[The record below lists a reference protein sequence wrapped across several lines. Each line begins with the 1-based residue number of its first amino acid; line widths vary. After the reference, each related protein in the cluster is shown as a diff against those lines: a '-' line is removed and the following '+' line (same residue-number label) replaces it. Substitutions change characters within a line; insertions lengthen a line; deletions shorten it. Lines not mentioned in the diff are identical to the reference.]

1 MFHSLKLL
9 EKIQYYYLDG
19 RISGCGAY
27 LPSKSTSKIHL
38 HVKQSSLKWVM
49 ETAETAGN
57 WQDDCCTTKAMR
69 RYICNHVG

>member
-49 ETAETAGN
+49 KQLKQLETGRTTAV
-57 WQDDCCTTKAMR
+57 QPR
-69 RYICNHVG
+69 L